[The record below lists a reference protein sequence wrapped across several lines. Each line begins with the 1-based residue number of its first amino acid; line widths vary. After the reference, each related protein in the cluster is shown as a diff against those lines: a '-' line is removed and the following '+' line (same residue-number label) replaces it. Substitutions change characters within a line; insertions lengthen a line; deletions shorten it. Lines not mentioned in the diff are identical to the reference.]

1 MRKVIIGLNVFIKQE
16 RIKVNYYYYYYF
28 KDFTYF

>member
-16 RIKVNYYYYYYF
+16 RIKVNYYYYYF